1 MKIDYKALIGV
12 LTILFLFAC
21 SGKPKPIDYGHD
33 NCQFCDMTI
42 IDNKHASEVVTTK
55 GKIYKFDAI
64 ECMIRYIDRTTEQE
78 YAYQLI
84 SDFSNP
90 GELINAEQS
99 TFLIS
104 KNLPS
109 PMGAF
114 LSGFASNEQAQFTF
128 TEKGG
133 TLYNWEHIQNQII
146 NN

>member
-1 MKIDYKALIGV
+1 M
-12 LTILFLFAC
+12 
-21 SGKPKPIDYGHD
+21 
-33 NCQFCDMTI
+33 
-42 IDNKHASEVVTTK
+42 DNKHASEVVTAK

-64 ECMIRYIDRTTEQE
+64 ECMIRYIDRTEEQG
-78 YAYQLI
+78 YAYVLI

-104 KNLPS
+104 KNLHS

-114 LSGFASNEQAQFTF
+114 LSGFSTNEQAQHTL

-133 TLYNWEHIQNQII
+133 TLYNWELIQNQII

>member
-21 SGKPKPIDYGHD
+21 SAEPKPIDYGHD
-33 NCQFCDMTI
+33 SCQFCDMTI
-42 IDNKHASEVVTTK
+42 MDNKHASEVVTVK

-64 ECMIRYIDRTTEQE
+64 ECMIRYMDRAEEQG
-78 YAYQLI
+78 YAYKLI

-104 KNLPS
+104 KNLHS

-114 LSGFASNEQAQFTF
+114 LSGFSTNEQAQLTL